1 MSRFAFLPLFLSCHY
16 QLYLISTPHTGT
28 TVHQSHVRY
37 KLYRDSYDEDS
48 ELALYELL
56 EPDADGEDDP
66 A

>member
-1 MSRFAFLPLFLSCHY
+1 MY
-16 QLYLISTPHTGT
+16 
-28 TVHQSHVRY
+28 QSHVRY
-37 KLYRDSYDEDS
+37 KLYRDSYDDEDS